1 MNNKYDE
8 NTKYNEAVRK
18 LADGFSEMFSE
29 AVAADERFHDLL
41 MEMADEFVSQE
52 IPVVSEDSQTDLA
65 YELMMR
71 VTTRKV

>member
-1 MNNKYDE
+1 MNTKYDE
-8 NTKYNEAVRK
+8 AIRN
-18 LADGFSEMFSE
+18 LANGFSDMFAES
-29 AVAADERFHDLL
+29 VAGDERFHDLL
-41 MEMADEFVSQE
+41 MELADEFVSQE